1 MNNDSHRPVIHR
13 LHRYPRREPRDFR
26 NPLCDLFSEER
37 VKLRGCY
44 PHRYRSR
51 QRKVLS
57 TIDSRMVVE
66 QLRNRPRQTQI
77 QSKLFQVLTGL
88 LPTSIIYPLT
98 LFGFSGVPKLILW
111 PVGIFRFIHL
121 YGRPPPLGALSHTNH
136 LQCKSIF
143 ANFVCVDFSDLIGR
157 RGGGVVS
164 NPPNYA
170 CKTENW
176 RQRAQRRQGRGFLS
190 CTSIL

>member
-13 LHRYPRREPRDFR
+13 LHRYPRLAPRDFR
-26 NPLCDLFSEER
+26 NPLCDLFCEER

-98 LFGFSGVPKLILW
+98 LFKFSGVPKLIQW
-111 PVGIFRFIHL
+111 QVGIFRFIHL
-121 YGRPPPLGALSHTNH
+121 YGRPPPPTRPTHTNH

-143 ANFVCVDFSDLIGR
+143 ANFVCVWIFPI
-157 RGGGVVS
+157 
-164 NPPNYA
+164 
-170 CKTENW
+170 
-176 RQRAQRRQGRGFLS
+176 
-190 CTSIL
+190 

>member
-13 LHRYPRREPRDFR
+13 LHRYPRLAPRDFR

-98 LFGFSGVPKLILW
+98 LFKFSGVPKLIPW
-111 PVGIFRFIHL
+111 QVGNFRFIHL
-121 YGRPPPLGALSHTNH
+121 YGRPPPLGSPPAQITCNVSPF
-136 LQCKSIF
+136 LQTL
-143 ANFVCVDFSDLIGR
+143 CVWICSDLIGS
-157 RGGGVVS
+157 RGGGV
-164 NPPNYA
+164 Y
-170 CKTENW
+170 KTRPTTPAKPKTGDSESS
-176 RQRAQRRQGRGFLS
+176 GGKVGDF
-190 CTSIL
+190 